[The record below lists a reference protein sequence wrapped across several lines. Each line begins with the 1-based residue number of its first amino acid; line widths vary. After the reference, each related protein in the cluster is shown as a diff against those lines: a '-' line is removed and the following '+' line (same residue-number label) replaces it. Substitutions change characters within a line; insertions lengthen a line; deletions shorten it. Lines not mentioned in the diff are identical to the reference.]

1 MRDNF
6 PIARVGVHHITWIFM
21 RLLTLRAV
29 SILFGV
35 SLFCI
40 TPAGIAATTP
50 DIQTIVLLRHGEK
63 PDAGLGQLNCQGL
76 NRALALPRVLETKY
90 GKPDAI
96 FASNPAAQK
105 KDHGILYSYVRPLAT
120 IEPSAIYFGLPV
132 DATID
137 FSKTDDLRNA
147 LLAPQYRRSVLVV
160 AWEHHI
166 IEKLAR
172 QIVVEYGGDRA
183 SVPRWEDTDFDS
195 LYLLRIVRDDSGA
208 RIVFSIDQ
216 EGLNGRPLTCPGAEA
231 GKETP

>member
-6 PIARVGVHHITWIFM
+6 LTARVSVHHITWIFM
-21 RLLTLRAV
+21 SLLTLRAV

-35 SLFCI
+35 SLFAS
-40 TPAGIAATTP
+40 TPAGMAANAP

-76 NRALALPRVLETKY
+76 NRALALPRVLEAKY
-90 GKPDAI
+90 GKPEAI
-96 FASNPAAQK
+96 FAPNPAAQK
-105 KDHGILYSYVRPLAT
+105 KDHGTLYSYVRPLAT

-132 DATID
+132 NATID

-147 LLAPQYRRSVLVV
+147 LLAPQYRRSLLMV
-160 AWEHHI
+160 AWEHHM

-183 SVPRWEDTDFDS
+183 SVPHWEGTDFDS
-195 LYLLRIVRDDSGA
+195 IYLLHIVRDDSGT
-208 RIVFSIDQ
+208 RINFSVDK
-216 EGLNGRPLTCPGAEA
+216 EGLNDLPLSCPGA
-231 GKETP
+231 

>member
-1 MRDNF
+1 
-6 PIARVGVHHITWIFM
+6 M

-40 TPAGIAATTP
+40 TPAGIAAAT

-76 NRALALPRVLETKY
+76 NRALALPRVLEAKY
-90 GKPDAI
+90 GKPDVI
-96 FASNPAAQK
+96 FAPDPGVQK
-105 KDHGILYSYVRPLAT
+105 KDHGTLYSYVRPLAT

-132 DATID
+132 NSTID
-137 FSKTDDLRNA
+137 FSRTDDLRDA

-172 QIVVEYGGDRA
+172 QIVAEYGGDRA
-183 SVPRWEDTDFDS
+183 SVPRWEDADFDS
-195 LYLLRIVRDDSGA
+195 LYLLRIVRDGSGA
-208 RIVFSIDQ
+208 RINFTIDK
-216 EGLNGRPLTCPGAEA
+216 EGLNDRPVTCPGA
-231 GKETP
+231 